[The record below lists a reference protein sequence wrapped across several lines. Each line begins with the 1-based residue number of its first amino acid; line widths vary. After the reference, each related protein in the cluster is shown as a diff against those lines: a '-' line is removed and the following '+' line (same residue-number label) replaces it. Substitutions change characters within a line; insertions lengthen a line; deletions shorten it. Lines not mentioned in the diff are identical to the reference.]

1 MKRDFAQ
8 WLLTFTDSIANYKY
22 YIDFETIYKNAEIY
36 KIELNMLNSLIGS
49 KNIEKEFEDLGV
61 KVLLVKADVS
71 NQEEAEDLVNQTIN
85 TFGKIDVLVNNA
97 GITKDNLLMRMSE
110 EDFEKVIN
118 INLKGTFLV
127 TKYAIKYMMKKR
139 CGSIVNLASVVGVA
153 GNAGQCNYAA
163 SKAGIIGFTKS
174 IAKELASRNIRAN
187 AVAPGFIKTDMTEV
201 LSDSVKENINS
212 QIPLKRMGT
221 AEEVANLVYFLSSE
235 QSSYIT
241 GQVINVDGG
250 MVM

>member
-1 MKRDFAQ
+1 MDENKVALITGAARGIGKEVAKKFAKNGYDVVINYVSSK
-8 WLLTFTDSIANYKY
+8 TD
-22 YIDFETIYKNAEIY
+22 
-36 KIELNMLNSLIGS
+36 IEKL
-49 KNIEKEFEDLGV
+49 KKEFEDLGV

-110 EDFEKVIN
+110 DDFEKVIN

-127 TKYAIKYMMKKR
+127 TKYVIKYMMKKR

-250 MVM
+250 IVM